1 MSEIET
7 LGLSDR
13 ARNALRRNDVATVEQ
28 LMEMTPGE
36 LSGLRGVGVTLY
48 TEITEKL
55 REYQKRN
62 KKRNPRRR

>member
-1 MSEIET
+1 MSEIEL

-36 LSGLRGVGVTLY
+36 LSGQRGVGVITY
-48 TEITEKL
+48 QEITAKL
-55 REYQKRN
+55 DKYLNKDSDTREA
-62 KKRNPRRR
+62 

>member
-13 ARNALRRNDVATVEQ
+13 ARNALRRNDVATVER

-36 LSGLRGVGVTLY
+36 LSGLRGVGVITY
-48 TEITEKL
+48 QEITAKL
-55 REYQKRN
+55 DKYLNKDSDAREA
-62 KKRNPRRR
+62 

>member
-28 LMEMTPGE
+28 LMEMTPGD
-36 LSGLRGVGVTLY
+36 LSGLRGVGVITY
-48 TEITEKL
+48 QEITAKLDKYLNKEEK
-55 REYQKRN
+55 
-62 KKRNPRRR
+62 P